1 MNKKLIAVVLWV
13 LGSAGGCG
21 VLATEAS
28 DTVVLIEQLTTPA
41 LQVLLDPMAPFG
53 HGPHPF

>member
-1 MNKKLIAVVLWV
+1 VVLWV
-13 LGSAGGCG
+13 IGSIGGCA
-21 VLATEAS
+21 VLATEAD